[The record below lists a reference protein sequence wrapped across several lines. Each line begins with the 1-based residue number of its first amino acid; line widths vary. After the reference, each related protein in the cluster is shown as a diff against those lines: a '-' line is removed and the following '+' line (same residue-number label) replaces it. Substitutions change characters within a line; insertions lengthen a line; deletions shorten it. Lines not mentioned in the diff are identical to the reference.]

1 MKKRKLKTVQYT
13 PCGLDYVY
21 LLKVPVDYTEEGD
34 EYIDLPVGD
43 IEKSIARALTVSG
56 VPLHGRE
63 IKFLRK
69 ALKLP
74 RNEWAKKLGISAAGI
89 FKWENEP
96 DRRLSKVN
104 EVAIRILCA
113 EQLGVELDCRWDILV
128 PSDTQPRKLEVKAA

>member
-1 MKKRKLKTVQYT
+1 MKQAKTKTIQYT

-21 LLKVPVDYTEEGD
+21 LLKAPIAYTKEGEEF
-34 EYIDLPVGD
+34 IDMPVGD
-43 IEKSIARALTVSG
+43 IEKAIARALIISG
-56 VPLHGRE
+56 VPLYGRE
-63 IKFLRK
+63 VRFLRK

-96 DRRLSKVN
+96 ERRLSKVN

-113 EQLGVELDCRWDILV
+113 ERLGILLDCRWDILV
-128 PSDTQPRKLEVKAA
+128 PSDTHPKKLNVKAA